1 MERGM
6 SKPFKVGDV
15 AVLRIDVARTP
26 AQETGLLAYDRADVM
41 VIGGVDWRESW
52 TGLLLCYVVKA
63 IDGAVFFAEP
73 HELFPK
79 RPPRR
84 AIDEVVSWEFVGWMP
99 MDVKLDRAIRQ
110 SLRDQVRE
118 RA

>member
-1 MERGM
+1 M
-6 SKPFKVGDV
+6 SKQFKVGDV
-15 AVLRIDVARTP
+15 AVLRVDVANTPPQERRLLTYDRTDVRVIGGLEWRE
-26 AQETGLLAYDRADVM
+26 ALTGLLR
-41 VIGGVDWRESW
+41 
-52 TGLLLCYVVKA
+52 CYEVTA

-84 AIDEVVSWEFVGWMP
+84 DIDEVVRWESVGWMP
-99 MDVKLDRAIRQ
+99 MDVKLDRAIKE

>member
-1 MERGM
+1 M

-15 AVLRIDVARTP
+15 AVLRIDAARTP
-26 AQETGLLAYDRADVM
+26 VQETGLLAYDRADVM

-63 IDGAVFFAEP
+63 VDGAVFLAEP
-73 HELFPK
+73 HELFTK

-84 AIDEVVSWEFVGWMP
+84 AIDEVVRWESVGWMP